1 MSQIHMHN
9 QKLLPSLKIHRPY
22 WKYILIQTSH
32 SLRAQEPHTAIGYC
46 PDSTGL
52 EPGVPTSAN
61 TCKMFELGIFIE
73 NSSDE

>member
-52 EPGVPTSAN
+52 EPGVSTSAN